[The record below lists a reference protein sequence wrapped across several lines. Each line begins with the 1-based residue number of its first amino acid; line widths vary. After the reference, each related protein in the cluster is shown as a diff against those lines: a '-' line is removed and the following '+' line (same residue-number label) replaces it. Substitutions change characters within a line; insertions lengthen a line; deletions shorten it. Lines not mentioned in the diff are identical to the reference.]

1 MALSDVKI
9 RDVKA
14 GEKAQKLFDGNG
26 LFLLVAPKGKRAK
39 VSKAWRLKYRF
50 GGKEKLLACG
60 TYPETTLSEA
70 RVKAQDARQLLA
82 KGIDPGEVRK
92 AEKLAGA
99 ERDGNTFEAVSR
111 KWHEEF
117 FHTWSQEH
125 AESLL
130 RSLEKNI
137 YPYIGTRP
145 ITEIKPPELLAVI
158 RRITA
163 RGSVETAHRV
173 LCTCGQI
180 FRYAVATGIAERD
193 TAADLKGAIPPPA
206 DPKHFSAIT
215 KPQEL
220 AGLLRSIDGY
230 HGSIVIRNALKFG
243 ALTAARPGVLRTAE
257 WSEIDFDAEQ
267 WDIPAERMK
276 MKEPLIVPLSR
287 QALEILKELKPIT
300 GASKYVFPNGRTFS
314 RPLSENGG
322 RSALLAMGYQEHHS
336 IHGWRAT
343 FRTIG
348 DEVLQ
353 FRPDLLECQL
363 AHSVRDVNGRSYNRT
378 SHLSERRVMMQTWA
392 DYLDGL
398 KAGAKVIPFK
408 KAMGE

>member
-1 MALSDVKI
+1 
-9 RDVKA
+9 
-14 GEKAQKLFDGNG
+14 
-26 LFLLVAPKGKRAK
+26 
-39 VSKAWRLKYRF
+39 
-50 GGKEKLLACG
+50 
-60 TYPETTLSEA
+60 
-70 RVKAQDARQLLA
+70 
-82 KGIDPGEVRK
+82 
-92 AEKLAGA
+92 
-99 ERDGNTFEAVSR
+99 
-111 KWHEEF
+111 
-117 FHTWSQEH
+117 
-125 AESLL
+125 
-130 RSLEKNI
+130 
-137 YPYIGTRP
+137 
-145 ITEIKPPELLAVI
+145 
-158 RRITA
+158 
-163 RGSVETAHRV
+163 V

-215 KPQEL
+215 EPKEL

-230 HGSIVIRNALKFG
+230 HGSIVIRSALKFG

-267 WDIPAERMK
+267 WNIPAERMK
-276 MKEPLIVPLSR
+276 MKEALIVPLSR
-287 QALEILKELKPIT
+287 QALEILEELKPIT
-300 GASKYVFPNGRTFS
+300 GASRYVFPNGRTFS

-363 AHSVRDVNGRSYNRT
+363 AHSVRDANGRAYNRT
-378 SHLSERRVMMQTWA
+378 SHLPERRVMMQTWA

-398 KAGAKVIPFK
+398 KAGAKVIPLRH
-408 KAMGE
+408 AA